1 MLGMFHAE
9 ITSIHPIEE
18 RTGYDEADPIYLM
31 GVKLNQ
37 TWGELKEEFINK
49 NLFFLD
55 KDGRLL
61 GDDDIVATGRMIV
74 IKDTNGT
81 IIDRVHVV
89 LKGDVSGDGM
99 LNAEDYTLVLYH
111 ITNRKPVTKEFMLAS
126 LVTDDDVI
134 NAEDYTA
141 ILYHITG
148 RKYIEY

>member
-1 MLGMFHAE
+1 MNSKSNL
-9 ITSIHPIEE
+9 SI
-18 RTGYDEADPIYLM
+18 
-31 GVKLNQ
+31 
-37 TWGELKEEFINK
+37 K